1 MKLLEPCTTIKP
13 LDLNLSYI
21 GLMFWSS
28 FADSY
33 NDGGKIEW
41 SWMDGTSREIL
52 AAKNVNGNGSIY
64 WPVSLTYYKPTNKLY
79 WLDVLSQ
86 TIDSITLDS
95 RKTREQRKVGAFY
108 SQSLAV
114 VAKKIFWTDNLK
126 DTIEVANIDSTD
138 FKR

>member
-1 MKLLEPCTTIKP
+1 MLKEILHYL
-13 LDLNLSYI
+13 

-33 NDGGKIEW
+33 NAGGKIEM
-41 SWMDGTSREIL
+41 SWMDGTSREVL

-86 TIDSITLDS
+86 TIDSITLDKP
-95 RKTREQRKVGAFY
+95 RLREQRKVGTYY
-108 SQSLAV
+108 SQSMAV
-114 VAKKIFWTDNLK
+114 ISGKVYWTDNIK
-126 DTIEVANIDSTD
+126 NTIEVALINSADY
-138 FKR
+138 KG

>member
-1 MKLLEPCTTIKP
+1 
-13 LDLNLSYI
+13 
-21 GLMFWSS
+21 MFWTS

-33 NDGGKIEW
+33 NIGGKIEM
-41 SWMDGTSREIL
+41 SWMDGTSREVL

-64 WPVSLTYYKPTNKLY
+64 WPVSLTHCKEGNKLY

-86 TIDSITLDS
+86 TIDSITLDEH
-95 RKTREQRKVGAFY
+95 KLREQRKVVAFY

-114 VAKKIFWTDNLK
+114 LNGKIYWSDNLK
-126 DTIEVANIDSTD
+126 NTIEVANVNSTD